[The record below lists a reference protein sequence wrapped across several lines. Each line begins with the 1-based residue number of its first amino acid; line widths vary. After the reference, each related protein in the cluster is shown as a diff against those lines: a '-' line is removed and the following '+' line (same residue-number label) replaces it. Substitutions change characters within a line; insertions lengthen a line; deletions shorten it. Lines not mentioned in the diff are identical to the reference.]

1 MFTRLHTNVAYYRD
15 LQKRIGS
22 EDLQRLIIACQI
34 QKQRIA
40 EHHRKMMYAVK
51 KHSEIVYKLNSDM
64 RKAMMNLTQAEWYIN
79 QPG

>member
-15 LQKRIGS
+15 LQQGISS
-22 EDLQRLIIACQI
+22 EDLQRMMIAYQV
-34 QKQRIA
+34 QKRRIA
-40 EHHRKMMYAVK
+40 DYHRKMIHAVK

-64 RKAMMNLTQAEWYIN
+64 RKAMMNLTQAQWYLN